1 VRSIFYWV
9 YKYTIQIVNGSSFDF
24 RLPHARTPH
33 AARHATHA
41 RFICF
46 DFFNWSIILTN
57 VGVTGAGRAC
67 QLRVIVECVTI
78 LPLIT

>member
-1 VRSIFYWV
+1 MARRS
-9 YKYTIQIVNGSSFDF
+9 TFDF
-24 RLPHARTPH
+24 PTHARRTP
-33 AARHATHA
+33 RHATHA
-41 RFICF
+41 RIICF